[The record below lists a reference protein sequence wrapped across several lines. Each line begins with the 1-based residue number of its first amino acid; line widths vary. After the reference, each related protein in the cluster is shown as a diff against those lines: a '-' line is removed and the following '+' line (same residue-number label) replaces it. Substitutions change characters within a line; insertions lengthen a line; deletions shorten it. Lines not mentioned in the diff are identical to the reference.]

1 MSLAEQL
8 RELLNNLFDKFIK
21 IESLKSLLVSLIMI
35 TFWILL
41 AYIITKLFKIILFK
55 TKSLEEKLDKKETEE
70 QKTIKRL
77 INNVIRFFFIFWI
90 LVMILNE
97 LGLDLIPLL
106 AGAGVLAFAV
116 GFGAQELIKDVI
128 SGMFLIIEKTFKIG
142 DNIEIGNTYGKV
154 IDVGLRRIKLE
165 NWKGEIIT
173 INNGD
178 IKTVKNLS
186 INPSFAV
193 IEFKTDYD
201 FKLKEL
207 NSSDFKN
214 LLTSF
219 KKNNPDVIE
228 MPKSVLLVDLN
239 EGLKFSINIKTKNRT
254 HVGIERA
261 FRKDLINYFNDKN
274 IKIKIPLLINQQEN

>member
-21 IESLKSLLVSLIMI
+21 LDTLKSLLVSLVMI

-55 TKSLEEKLDKKETEE
+55 TKTLSEKLEKKETKE
-70 QKTIKRL
+70 QLTIKRL
-77 INNVIRFFFIFWI
+77 INNVIKFFFIFWI
-90 LVMILNE
+90 LIMILNE

-128 SGMFLIIEKTFKIG
+128 SGMFLIIEKAFKIG
-142 DNIEIGNTYGKV
+142 DNIEIGNNSGKV

-165 NWKGEIIT
+165 NWRGEIIT

-178 IKTVKNLS
+178 VKTVKNLS
-186 INPSFAV
+186 VNPSFAV

-201 FKLKEL
+201 FKLDEL
-207 NSSDFKN
+207 NSPDFKAF
-214 LLTSF
+214 LKSF
-219 KKNNPDVIE
+219 KNNNSDVIE

-239 EGLKFSINIKTKNRT
+239 EGLKFSINIKTTNRT
-254 HVGIERA
+254 HIGIERI
-261 FRKDLINYFNDKN
+261 FRKELINYFVNKN
-274 IKIKIPLLINQQEN
+274 IKIKIPLSIIQEEN

>member
-8 RELLNNLFDKFIK
+8 RNYLNNILKNVITLD
-21 IESLKSLLVSLIMI
+21 SLRTLLVSLLMI

-41 AYIITKLFKIILFK
+41 AYFITKIFKVILFK
-55 TKSLEEKLDKKETEE
+55 TKSLEKKETME
-70 QKTIKRL
+70 QQTIKRL
-77 INNVIRFFFIFWI
+77 INNVVRFFFIFWI

-97 LGLDLIPLL
+97 VGFDLIPLL

-142 DNIEIGNTYGKV
+142 DNIEVGNNSGKV
-154 IDVGLRRIKLE
+154 IDVGLRRVKLE
-165 NWKGEIIT
+165 NWRGEVIT

-193 IEFKTDYD
+193 IEFKTSYD
-201 FKLKEL
+201 FDLKEFNKESFKTFL
-207 NSSDFKN
+207 NDFKN
-214 LLTSF
+214 
-219 KKNNPDVIE
+219 NNESVIE
-228 MPKSVLLVDLN
+228 MPLSPLIIDLN
-239 EGLKFSINIKTKNRT
+239 DGLKFTINIKTKNRQ
-254 HVGIERA
+254 HIGIERA
-261 FRKDLINYFNDKN
+261 FRKELINYFNNKGLN
-274 IKIKIPLLINQQEN
+274 IKVPLVLEEK